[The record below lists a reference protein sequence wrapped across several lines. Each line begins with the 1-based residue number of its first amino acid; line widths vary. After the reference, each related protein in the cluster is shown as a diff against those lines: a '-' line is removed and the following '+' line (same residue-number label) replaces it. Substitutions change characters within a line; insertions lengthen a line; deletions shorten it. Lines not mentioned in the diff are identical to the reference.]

1 MKLMLN
7 GALTVATLDGANIEI
22 KDYVG
27 EDNIFIF
34 GLTKDEVLEYEKN
47 HNYYATE
54 YYDNDPVIK
63 RVLDAFR

>member
-22 KDYVG
+22 KNYVG

-34 GLTKDEVLEYEKN
+34 GLTKDEY
-47 HNYYATE
+47 TTTTIM
-54 YYDNDPVIK
+54 VITIHMIIQQS
-63 RVLDAFR
+63 